1 MLFMVGEQ
9 QVREMFGEFDC
20 GCQNREEIMGADNWQ
35 LDAGVIVG
43 AAVLALI
50 ALVVLKSS

>member
-1 MLFMVGEQ
+1 MVGEQ
-9 QVREMFGEFDC
+9 QIREMFGEFDC

-50 ALVVLKSS
+50 VLVVLKSS

>member
-1 MLFMVGEQ
+1 MVGEQ

-43 AAVLALI
+43 AVVLALI
-50 ALVVLKSS
+50 ILVAIKPS